1 MTWKD
6 VTVGQ
11 YQQLA
16 EIGKMDLTDLEATQ
30 ETIAILFGLTVNQ
43 VRQLKPTKLAA
54 YVEQIGFL
62 KTEIIPRRR
71 TILYCKGYFYGVDYN
86 FVDFVTSKY
95 IESKYFMQDFVAN
108 IHNLLA
114 VYTHQLKYGIIKKRP
129 RISEFEKDA
138 ERLKAANIEEAMGVL
153 VFFYPTFD
161 NLMKIIQPYSE
172 LNKKTERLNNLI
184 EKSVILSL
192 NNTDGYTKPTL
203 LANLRGFLWMMSIR

>member
-16 EIGKMDLTDLEATQ
+16 EIGKMGLDDIEATH
-30 ETIAILFGLTVNQ
+30 ETISVLFGLTINE
-43 VRQLKPTKLAA
+43 VRKLKAIQIAK
-54 YVEQIGFL
+54 YVEQMDFL
-62 KTEIIPRRR
+62 KAEIIPRRR
-71 TILYCKGYFYGVDYN
+71 TILYCKGYFAGVDYT
-86 FVDFVTSKY
+86 FTDFQTSKY

-114 VYTHQLKYGIIKKRP
+114 VYTHELKYGLIKKKAKV
-129 RISEFEKDA
+129 SDFEKDA

-161 NLMKIIQPYSE
+161 NLMKIIRPYSE
-172 LNKKTERLNNLI
+172 LMKQTEKVSQLI
-184 EKSVILSL
+184 EKALTLSL
-192 NNTDGYTKPTL
+192 NNTDGYIKHTL
-203 LANLRGFLWMMSIR
+203 

>member
-1 MTWKD
+1 MKWSN

-16 EIGKMDLTDLEATQ
+16 EIGKMGLDDIEATH
-30 ETIAILFGLTVNQ
+30 ETISVLFGLTINQ
-43 VRQLKPTKLAA
+43 VRQLKATKIAK
-54 YVEQIGFL
+54 YVEQMDFL
-62 KTEIIPRRR
+62 KTEIVPKKR
-71 TILYCKGYFYGVDYN
+71 TILYCKGYFYGVDYS
-86 FVDFVTSKY
+86 FVDFPTSKY
-95 IESKYFMQDFVAN
+95 IESKYFMQDYVSN

-114 VYTHQLKYGIIKKRP
+114 VYTHQLKYGIIKKKP
-129 RISEFEKDA
+129 KVSDFEKDA
-138 ERLKAANIEEAMGVL
+138 ERLKGANIEEAMGVL

-172 LNKKTERLNNLI
+172 LNKKTQRLNNLI

-203 LANLRGFLWMMSIR
+203 

>member
-1 MTWKD
+1 MKWSD

-16 EIGKMDLTDLEATQ
+16 EIGKMGLDDIEATQ
-30 ETIAILFGLTVNQ
+30 ETISVLFGLTINE
-43 VRQLKPTKLAA
+43 VRKLKAIKIAK
-54 YVEQIGFL
+54 YVEQMDFL

-71 TILYCKGYFYGVDYN
+71 TILYCKGYFAGVDYT
-86 FVDFVTSKY
+86 FTDFQTSKY
-95 IESKYFMQDFVAN
+95 IESKYFMQDFVSN

-114 VYTHQLKYGIIKKRP
+114 VYTHELKYGLIKKKP
-129 RISEFEKDA
+129 KVSDFEKDA

-161 NLMKIIQPYSE
+161 NLMKIIRPYSE
-172 LNKKTERLNNLI
+172 LSKKTEKVSQLI
-184 EKSVILSL
+184 EKALTLSS

-203 LANLRGFLWMMSIR
+203 

>member
-1 MTWKD
+1 MKWSD

-16 EIGKMDLTDLEATQ
+16 EIGKMGLSDLEATH
-30 ETIAILFGLTVNQ
+30 ETIAILFGLTINQ

-71 TILYCKGYFYGVDYN
+71 TILYCKGYFAGVDYS
-86 FVDFVTSKY
+86 FVDFPTSKY
-95 IESKYFMQDFVAN
+95 IESKWFMQDFVAN

-114 VYTHQLKYGIIKKRP
+114 VYTHELKYGLIKKKAKV
-129 RISEFEKDA
+129 SDFEKVS

-161 NLMKIIQPYSE
+161 NLMKIMQPCSE
-172 LNKKTERLNNLI
+172 LSRKTQKVSQLI
-184 EKSVILSL
+184 EKALTLSL
-192 NNTDGYTKPTL
+192 SNTDGYTKPTL
-203 LANLRGFLWMMSIR
+203 

>member
-1 MTWKD
+1 MKWSD

-16 EIGKMDLTDLEATQ
+16 EIGKMGLDDIEATH
-30 ETIAILFGLTVNQ
+30 ETISVLFGLTINE
-43 VRQLKPTKLAA
+43 VRKLKAIKIAK
-54 YVEQIGFL
+54 YVEQMDFL

-71 TILYCKGYFYGVDYN
+71 TILYCKGYFAGVDYS
-86 FVDFVTSKY
+86 FVDFQTSKY
-95 IESKYFMQDFVAN
+95 IESKYFMQDFVGN

-114 VYTHQLKYGIIKKRP
+114 VYTHELKYGLIKKKAKV
-129 RISEFEKDA
+129 SNFEKDA

-172 LNKKTERLNNLI
+172 LMKQTEKVNQLI
-184 EKSVILSL
+184 EKALTLSL
-192 NNTDGYTKPTL
+192 NNTDGYTKHTL
-203 LANLRGFLWMMSIR
+203 

>member
-16 EIGKMDLTDLEATQ
+16 EIGKMGLDDIEATQ
-30 ETIAILFGLTVNQ
+30 ETISVLFGLTINE
-43 VRQLKPTKLAA
+43 VRKLKAIQIAK
-54 YVEQIGFL
+54 YVEQMDFL

-71 TILYCKGYFYGVDYN
+71 TILYCKGYFAGVDYT
-86 FVDFVTSKY
+86 FTDFQTSKY

-114 VYTHQLKYGIIKKRP
+114 VYTHELKYGLIKKKP
-129 RISEFEKDA
+129 KVSDFEKDA

-161 NLMKIIQPYSE
+161 NLMRIIRPYSA
-172 LNKKTERLNNLI
+172 LSKQTEKVNQLI
-184 EKSVILSL
+184 EKALTLSL
-192 NNTDGYTKPTL
+192 NNTDGYIRHTL
-203 LANLRGFLWMMSIR
+203 

>member
-6 VTVGQ
+6 VSVGQ

-16 EIGKMDLTDLEATQ
+16 EIGKLGLDDIEATQ
-30 ETIAILFGLTVNQ
+30 ETISVLFGLTINQ

-71 TILYCKGYFYGVDYN
+71 TILYCKGYFAGVDYT
-86 FVDFVTSKY
+86 FTDFQTSKY
-95 IESKYFMQDFVAN
+95 IESKYFMQDFVGN
-108 IHNLLA
+108 MHNLLA
-114 VYTHQLKYGIIKKRP
+114 VYTHELKYGLIKKKAKV
-129 RISEFEKDA
+129 SDFEKVA

-184 EKSVILSL
+184 EKSVILSS
-192 NNTDGYTKPTL
+192 NSTDGYTKHTL
-203 LANLRGFLWMMSIR
+203 

>member
-1 MTWKD
+1 MKWSD

-16 EIGKMDLTDLEATQ
+16 EIGKMGLDDIEATQ
-30 ETIAILFGLTVNQ
+30 ETISVLFGLTINQ

-71 TILYCKGYFYGVDYN
+71 TILYCKGYFAGVDYT
-86 FVDFVTSKY
+86 FTDFQTSKY
-95 IESKYFMQDFVAN
+95 IESKYFMQDFVSN

-114 VYTHQLKYGIIKKRP
+114 VYTHELKYGLIKKKAKV
-129 RISEFEKDA
+129 SDFEKDA

-172 LNKKTERLNNLI
+172 LMKQTEKVSQLI
-184 EKSVILSL
+184 EKALTLSS
-192 NNTDGYTKPTL
+192 NSTDGYTKHTL
-203 LANLRGFLWMMSIR
+203 

>member
-16 EIGKMDLTDLEATQ
+16 EIGKMELSDLEATQ
-30 ETIAILFGLTVNQ
+30 ETIAILFGLTINQ

-71 TILYCKGYFYGVDYN
+71 TILYCKGYFAGVDYT
-86 FVDFVTSKY
+86 FTDFQTSKY
-95 IESKYFMQDFVAN
+95 IESKYFMQDFVGN
-108 IHNLLA
+108 MHNLLA
-114 VYTHQLKYGIIKKRP
+114 VYTHELKYGLIKKKP
-129 RISEFEKDA
+129 RISEFEKVA

-161 NLMKIIQPYSE
+161 NLMKIIQHYSE
-172 LNKKTERLNNLI
+172 LSRKTEKVSQLI
-184 EKSVILSL
+184 EKALTLSS
-192 NNTDGYTKPTL
+192 NNTDGYTKHTL
-203 LANLRGFLWMMSIR
+203 

>member
-1 MTWKD
+1 MKWSD

-16 EIGKMDLTDLEATQ
+16 EIGKMGLTDLEATH
-30 ETIAILFGLTVNQ
+30 ETIAILFGLTINQ
-43 VRQLKPTKLAA
+43 VRQLKPLKMAK
-54 YVEQIGFL
+54 YVEQLGFL
-62 KTEIIPRRR
+62 KTEIIPRKR
-71 TILYCKGYFYGVDYN
+71 TVLYCKGYFYGVDYS
-86 FVDFVTSKY
+86 FTDFVTSKY
-95 IESKYFMQDFVAN
+95 IETKYFMQDFVAN

-114 VYTHQLKYGIIKKRP
+114 VYTHQLKYGIIKKGP

-192 NNTDGYTKPTL
+192 NNTAGYIKHTL
-203 LANLRGFLWMMSIR
+203 

>member
-1 MTWKD
+1 MKWSD

-16 EIGKMDLTDLEATQ
+16 EIGKMGLDDIEATQ
-30 ETIAILFGLTVNQ
+30 ETISVLFGLTINE
-43 VRQLKPTKLAA
+43 VRKLKPTKLAG

-71 TILYCKGYFYGVDYN
+71 TILYCKGYFAGVNYT
-86 FVDFVTSKY
+86 FTDFQTSKY
-95 IESKYFMQDFVAN
+95 IESKYFMQDFVSN

-114 VYTHQLKYGIIKKRP
+114 VYTHELKYGLIKKRP
-129 RISEFEKDA
+129 RISNFEKDA
-138 ERLKAANIEEAMGVL
+138 ERLKDANIEEAMGVL

-172 LNKKTERLNNLI
+172 LSKKTEKVNQLI
-184 EKSVILSL
+184 EKALTLSL
-192 NNTDGYTKPTL
+192 SSTGGYTKHTL
-203 LANLRGFLWMMSIR
+203 

>member
-1 MTWKD
+1 
-6 VTVGQ
+6 
-11 YQQLA
+11 
-16 EIGKMDLTDLEATQ
+16 
-30 ETIAILFGLTVNQ
+30 
-43 VRQLKPTKLAA
+43 
-54 YVEQIGFL
+54 
-62 KTEIIPRRR
+62 
-71 TILYCKGYFYGVDYN
+71 
-86 FVDFVTSKY
+86 
-95 IESKYFMQDFVAN
+95 VAN

-192 NNTDGYTKPTL
+192 NSTDGYTKHTL
-203 LANLRGFLWMMSIR
+203 

>member
-1 MTWKD
+1 MKWSD

-11 YQQLA
+11 YQQLT
-16 EIGKMDLTDLEATQ
+16 EIGKMKLDDIEATQ
-30 ETIAILFGLTVNQ
+30 ETISVLFGLTINQ

-54 YVEQIGFL
+54 YVEQIDFL

-71 TILYCKGYFYGVDYN
+71 TILYCKGYFAGVDYT
-86 FVDFVTSKY
+86 FTDFQTSKY

-114 VYTHQLKYGIIKKRP
+114 VYTHELKYGLIKKKP
-129 RISEFEKDA
+129 KVSDFEKDA

-172 LNKKTERLNNLI
+172 LMKQTGKVSQLI
-184 EKSVILSL
+184 EKALILSL
-192 NNTDGYTKPTL
+192 NSTDGYTKHTL
-203 LANLRGFLWMMSIR
+203 

>member
-1 MTWKD
+1 MKWSD

-16 EIGKMDLTDLEATQ
+16 EIGKMELSDLEATH
-30 ETIAILFGLTVNQ
+30 ETISVLFGLTINQ

-71 TILYCKGYFYGVDYN
+71 TILYCKGYFYGVDYT
-86 FVDFVTSKY
+86 FTDFQTSKY
-95 IESKYFMQDFVAN
+95 IESKYFMQDFVGN

-114 VYTHQLKYGIIKKRP
+114 VYTHQLKYGIVKRKP
-129 RISEFEKDA
+129 KVSEFELDA
-138 ERLKAANIEEAMGVL
+138 ERLKAANIEETMGVL
-153 VFFYPTFD
+153 VFFYPTSS

-172 LNKKTERLNNLI
+172 LSKKTERMNKLI
-184 EKSVILSL
+184 EKALTLSF
-192 NNTDGYTKPTL
+192 NSTDGFTKHTL
-203 LANLRGFLWMMSIR
+203 

>member
-16 EIGKMDLTDLEATQ
+16 EIGKMGLDDIEATQ
-30 ETIAILFGLTVNQ
+30 ETISVLFGLTINE
-43 VRQLKPTKLAA
+43 VRKLKAIQIAK
-54 YVEQIGFL
+54 YVEQMDFL

-71 TILYCKGYFYGVDYN
+71 TILYCKGYFAGVDYT
-86 FVDFVTSKY
+86 FTDFQTSKY
-95 IESKYFMQDFVAN
+95 IESKYFMQDFVSN

-114 VYTHQLKYGIIKKRP
+114 VYTHQLKYGLIKKKAKV
-129 RISEFEKDA
+129 SDFEKVA

-161 NLMKIIQPYSE
+161 NLMKIIRPYSE
-172 LNKKTERLNNLI
+172 LMKQTEKVNQLI
-184 EKSVILSL
+184 EKGLTLFLHS
-192 NNTDGYTKPTL
+192 TDGYTKHTL
-203 LANLRGFLWMMSIR
+203 

>member
-1 MTWKD
+1 MKWSD

-16 EIGKMDLTDLEATQ
+16 EIGKMGLDDIEATQ
-30 ETIAILFGLTVNQ
+30 ETISVLFGLTINQ

-71 TILYCKGYFYGVDYN
+71 TILYCKGYFAGVDYT
-86 FVDFVTSKY
+86 FTDFQTSKY
-95 IESKYFMQDFVAN
+95 IESKYFMQDFVSN

-114 VYTHQLKYGIIKKRP
+114 VYTHELKYGLIKKKAKV
-129 RISEFEKDA
+129 SDFEKDA

-172 LNKKTERLNNLI
+172 LSRKTEKVNQLI
-184 EKSVILSL
+184 EKALTLSL
-192 NNTDGYTKPTL
+192 SNTGGYTKHTL
-203 LANLRGFLWMMSIR
+203 

>member
-16 EIGKMDLTDLEATQ
+16 EIGKMGLDDIEATQ
-30 ETIAILFGLTVNQ
+30 ETISVLFRLTINQ

-71 TILYCKGYFYGVDYN
+71 TILYCKGYFAGVDYT
-86 FVDFVTSKY
+86 FTDFQTSKY

-114 VYTHQLKYGIIKKRP
+114 VYTHELKYGLIKKKAKV
-129 RISEFEKDA
+129 SDFEKDA

-161 NLMKIIQPYSE
+161 NLMKIIRPYSE
-172 LNKKTERLNNLI
+172 LMKQTEKVSQLI
-184 EKSVILSL
+184 EKALTLSL
-192 NNTDGYTKPTL
+192 NNTDGYIKHTL
-203 LANLRGFLWMMSIR
+203 

>member
-16 EIGKMDLTDLEATQ
+16 EIGKMGLDDIEATQ
-30 ETIAILFGLTVNQ
+30 ETISVLFGLTINK
-43 VRQLKPTKLAA
+43 VRKLKAIQIAK
-54 YVEQIGFL
+54 YVEQMDFL

-71 TILYCKGYFYGVDYN
+71 TILYCKGYFAGVDYT
-86 FVDFVTSKY
+86 FTDFQTSKY
-95 IESKYFMQDFVAN
+95 IESKYFMQDFVGN
-108 IHNLLA
+108 MHNLLA
-114 VYTHQLKYGIIKKRP
+114 VYTHELKYGLIKKKAKV
-129 RISEFEKDA
+129 SDFEKDA

-172 LNKKTERLNNLI
+172 LSKKTEKLNQLI
-184 EKSVILSL
+184 EKALTLSL
-192 NNTDGYTKPTL
+192 NSTDGYIRHTL
-203 LANLRGFLWMMSIR
+203 

>member
-16 EIGKMDLTDLEATQ
+16 EIGKMGLDDIEATH
-30 ETIAILFGLTVNQ
+30 ETISVLFGLTINE
-43 VRQLKPTKLAA
+43 VRKLKAVQIAK

-71 TILYCKGYFYGVDYN
+71 TILYCKGYFAGVDYT
-86 FVDFVTSKY
+86 FTDFQTSKY
-95 IESKYFMQDFVAN
+95 IESKYFMQDFVSN

-114 VYTHQLKYGIIKKRP
+114 VYTHELKYGLIKKKAKV
-129 RISEFEKDA
+129 SNFEKDA

-161 NLMKIIQPYSE
+161 NLMKIIRPYSE
-172 LNKKTERLNNLI
+172 LSRKTEKVSQLI
-184 EKSVILSL
+184 EKALTLSL
-192 NNTDGYTKPTL
+192 SSTDGYTKHTL
-203 LANLRGFLWMMSIR
+203 

>member
-1 MTWKD
+1 MKWSD

-16 EIGKMDLTDLEATQ
+16 EIGKMGLDDIEATQ
-30 ETIAILFGLTVNQ
+30 ETISVLFGLTINE
-43 VRQLKPTKLAA
+43 VRKLKPTKLAG

-71 TILYCKGYFYGVDYN
+71 TILYCKGYFAGVNYT
-86 FVDFVTSKY
+86 FTDFQTSKY
-95 IESKYFMQDFVAN
+95 IESKYFMQDFVSN

-114 VYTHQLKYGIIKKRP
+114 VYTHELKYGLIKKRP
-129 RISEFEKDA
+129 RISDFEKDA
-138 ERLKAANIEEAMGVL
+138 QRLKAANIEEAMGVL

-172 LNKKTERLNNLI
+172 LSKKTEKVNQLI
-184 EKSVILSL
+184 EKALTLSL
-192 NNTDGYTKPTL
+192 SSTGGYTKHTL
-203 LANLRGFLWMMSIR
+203 

>member
-1 MTWKD
+1 MKWSD

-16 EIGKMDLTDLEATQ
+16 EIGKMGLDDIEATQ
-30 ETIAILFGLTVNQ
+30 ETISVLFGLTINE
-43 VRQLKPTKLAA
+43 VRKLKAIQIAK
-54 YVEQIGFL
+54 YVEQMGFL

-71 TILYCKGYFYGVDYN
+71 TILYCKGYFAGVDYT
-86 FVDFVTSKY
+86 FTDFQTSKY
-95 IESKYFMQDFVAN
+95 IESKYFMQDFVSN

-114 VYTHQLKYGIIKKRP
+114 VYTHELKYGLIKKKAKV
-129 RISEFEKDA
+129 SDFEKDA

-172 LNKKTERLNNLI
+172 LSRKTEKVSQLI
-184 EKSVILSL
+184 EKALTLSS

-203 LANLRGFLWMMSIR
+203 

>member
-16 EIGKMDLTDLEATQ
+16 EIGKMGLTDLEATH
-30 ETIAILFGLTVNQ
+30 ETIAILFGLTINQ
-43 VRQLKPTKLAA
+43 VRQLKPTKLGA

-71 TILYCKGYFYGVDYN
+71 TILYCKGYFAGVDYT
-86 FVDFVTSKY
+86 FTDFQTSKY
-95 IESKYFMQDFVAN
+95 IESKYFMQDFVGN
-108 IHNLLA
+108 MHNLLA
-114 VYTHQLKYGIIKKRP
+114 VYTHELKYGLIKKKP
-129 RISEFEKDA
+129 KVSDFEKVA

-161 NLMKIIQPYSE
+161 NLMKIMQPCSE
-172 LNKKTERLNNLI
+172 LSRKTEKVNQLI
-184 EKSVILSL
+184 DKALTLSL
-192 NNTDGYTKPTL
+192 NSTDGYTKHTL
-203 LANLRGFLWMMSIR
+203 